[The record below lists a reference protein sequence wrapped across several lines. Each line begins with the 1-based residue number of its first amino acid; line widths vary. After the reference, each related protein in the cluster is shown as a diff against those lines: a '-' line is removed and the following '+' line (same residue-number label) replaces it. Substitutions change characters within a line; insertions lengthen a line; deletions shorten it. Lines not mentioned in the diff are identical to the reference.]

1 MRIKIYVRAHVLCA
15 AEALAN
21 HLRKLGHEA
30 IIVGDIDQNDTT
42 LHIIYCAFA
51 APAIPNKYIV
61 YQTEVLNS
69 KWFTEDYQRILDSAL
84 AIWDYDERNVLL
96 MPSKA
101 HWLIPPGINHQKLDG
116 MRDIDVMH
124 YGSINEHRRSLLNEI
139 RDYCCVKIV
148 EDVYGEE
155 MYALL
160 GRAKVVLN
168 LHYYPHAPLEVFR
181 IHEALSYGCHV
192 ISEPVD
198 DATEKRHNG
207 MVYFAES
214 ASDFKSRIDEALNR
228 PFDYD
233 LTSIDDFSFTAVK
246 EAMKSIS
253 DFPS

>member
-139 RDYCCVKIV
+139 GDHCCIKIV
-148 EDVYGEE
+148 EDVYGEA

-160 GRAKVVLN
+160 RRAKVVLN
-168 LHYYPHAPLEVFR
+168 LHYYPNAPLEVFR
-181 IHEALSYGCHV
+181 IYEALSFACHV
-192 ISEPVD
+192 VSEPTN
-198 DATEKRHNG
+198 DAAQERNKEIVR
-207 MVYFAES
+207 FADSASVLKTHIES
-214 ASDFKSRIDEALNR
+214 ALEC

-233 LTSIDDFSFTAVK
+233 LSAIDDFSFNAVK
-246 EAMKSIS
+246 EAMSPYLS
-253 DFPS
+253 L